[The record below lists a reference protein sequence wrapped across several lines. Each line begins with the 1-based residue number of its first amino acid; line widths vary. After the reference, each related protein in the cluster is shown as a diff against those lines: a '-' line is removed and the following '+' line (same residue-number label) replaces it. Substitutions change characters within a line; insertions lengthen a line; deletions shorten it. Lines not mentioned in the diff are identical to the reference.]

1 MRLKLQ
7 KIEETVYIVG
17 GNIKC
22 ATDDK
27 KNKCYS
33 GDNACIA
40 GDFPGFWAQLQLV
53 VPAFKD

>member
-27 KNKCYS
+27 KKQVLLR
-33 GDNACIA
+33 
-40 GDFPGFWAQLQLV
+40 W
-53 VPAFKD
+53 